1 MVINAKDIKSRAKN
15 IKSREE
21 NAKNQ
26 NLLVKTGK

>member
-15 IKSREE
+15 INSREE
-21 NAKNQ
+21 NAKIQ